1 MQMRLQGKVA
11 LITGA
16 SRGIGRSM
24 AKLFAKEGAKVV
36 INYNKSEKEASTLEE
51 EIKSQGG
58 DAIIIKAD
66 VSNVEEVKKLV
77 RTTVE
82 KFGTIDILVNNAGII
97 LPAAFLDCTDE
108 VWDKTMDINLK
119 GAFLCSKEVAPIMLD
134 QNKGKIINIS
144 SASGLAE
151 RSAVGNTPYAV
162 SKAGIIGLTRSLA
175 VNLGPNIN
183 VNAICPGL
191 TETDMAASLKPE
203 RRRKPIEET
212 IVKRIGK
219 PNEIAYAALFLA
231 SDESDFITAEI
242 LTVAG
247 GRAIR

>member
-1 MQMRLQGKVA
+1 MRLNGKVA

-16 SRGIGRSM
+16 SRGIGHSM
-24 AKLFAKEGAKVV
+24 AELFAKEGAKVA
-36 INYNKSEKEASTLEE
+36 INFYKSEKEALDLAE
-51 EIKSQGG
+51 EIRKQGG
-58 DAIIIKAD
+58 EAIAIKAD
-66 VSNVEEVKKLV
+66 VSNINDIKKMIQ
-77 RTTVE
+77 TTLE

-97 LPAAFLDCTDE
+97 LSAAFLDCTDE
-108 VWDKTMDINLK
+108 VWDKTMDVNLK
-119 GAFLCSKEVAPIMLD
+119 GAFLCSREVAPIMLEKK
-134 QNKGKIINIS
+134 KGKIINIS

-162 SKAGIIGLTRSLA
+162 SKAGLIGLTRSLA
-175 VNLGPNIN
+175 VNLGPYVN

-191 TETDMAASLKPE
+191 TKTDMAASLKPE
-203 RRRKPIEET
+203 RRRKPIEES

-219 PNEIAYAALFLA
+219 PEEIANAALFLA

-242 LTVAG
+242 MTVAG

>member
-1 MQMRLQGKVA
+1 MRLQDKVA

-16 SRGIGRSM
+16 SRGIGRAM

-36 INYNKSEKEASTLEE
+36 INYNRSEEEASSLVE
-51 EIKSQGG
+51 EIQKQGG
-58 DAIIIKAD
+58 EALLVKAD
-66 VSNVEEVKKLV
+66 ISKADEVKKMV
-77 RTTVE
+77 QRAVE
-82 KFGTIDILVNNAGII
+82 KFGRIDILVNNAGII
-97 LPAAFLDCTDE
+97 LPATFLDCTDE
-108 VWDKTMDINLK
+108 IWDKTMDVNLK

-134 QNKGKIINIS
+134 QKKGKIINIS

-151 RSAVGNTPYAV
+151 RSAIGNVPYTV

-175 VNLGPNIN
+175 VNLGPYIN

-191 TETDMAASLKPE
+191 TDTEMAASLGPE
-203 RRRKPIEET
+203 RRRKPIEEA
-212 IVKRIGK
+212 ILKRIGK
-219 PNEIAYAALFLA
+219 PEEISNAALFLA
-231 SDESDFITAEI
+231 SDESDFMTAEI

>member
-1 MQMRLQGKVA
+1 MRLKGKVA

-16 SRGIGRSM
+16 SRGIGHSM
-24 AKLFAKEGAKVV
+24 AKLFAQEGAKVA
-36 INYNKSEKEASTLEE
+36 INFFKSEKEALDLAE
-51 EIKSQGG
+51 EIRKQGG
-58 DAIIIKAD
+58 EAIAIKAD
-66 VSNVEEVKKLV
+66 VSNLNDIKKMIQ
-77 RTTVE
+77 TTMA

-97 LPAAFLDCTDE
+97 LSATFLDCTDE
-108 VWDKTMDINLK
+108 IWDKTMDVNLK
-119 GAFLCSKEVAPIMLD
+119 GAFLCSKEVAPIMLEKK
-134 QNKGKIINIS
+134 KGKIINIS

-162 SKAGIIGLTRSLA
+162 SKAGLIGLTRSLA
-175 VNLGPNIN
+175 VNLGPYVN

-203 RRRKPIEET
+203 RRRKPIEES

-219 PNEIAYAALFLA
+219 PKEIAHAALFLA

-242 LTVAG
+242 MTVAG

>member
-1 MQMRLQGKVA
+1 MRLNGKVA

-16 SRGIGRSM
+16 SRGIGHSM
-24 AKLFAKEGAKVV
+24 AELFAQEGAKVA
-36 INYNKSEKEASTLEE
+36 INFYKSEKEASDLTD
-51 EIKSQGG
+51 EIRKRGG
-58 DAIIIKAD
+58 EAIAIKAD
-66 VSNVEEVKKLV
+66 VSNINDIKKMIQ
-77 RTTVE
+77 TTLE

-97 LPAAFLDCTDE
+97 LSAAFLDCTDE
-108 VWDKTMDINLK
+108 VWDKTMDVNLK
-119 GAFLCSKEVAPIMLD
+119 GAFLCSREVAPIMLEKK
-134 QNKGKIINIS
+134 KGKIINIS

-162 SKAGIIGLTRSLA
+162 SKAGLIGLTRSLA
-175 VNLGPNIN
+175 VNLGPYIN

-203 RRRKPIEET
+203 RRRKPIEES
-212 IVKRIGK
+212 IVRRIGK
-219 PNEIAYAALFLA
+219 PEEIANAALFLA

-242 LTVAG
+242 MTVAG

>member
-1 MQMRLQGKVA
+1 MRLNGKVA

-16 SRGIGRSM
+16 SRGIGHSM
-24 AKLFAKEGAKVV
+24 AELFAKEGAKVA
-36 INYNKSEKEASTLEE
+36 INFYKSEKEALDLAD
-51 EIKSQGG
+51 EIRKRGG
-58 DAIIIKAD
+58 EAIAIKAD
-66 VSNVEEVKKLV
+66 VSNINDIKKMIQ
-77 RTTVE
+77 TTLE

-97 LPAAFLDCTDE
+97 LSAAFLDCTDE
-108 VWDKTMDINLK
+108 VWDKTMDVNLK
-119 GAFLCSKEVAPIMLD
+119 GAFLCSREVAPIMLEKK
-134 QNKGKIINIS
+134 KGKIINIS

-162 SKAGIIGLTRSLA
+162 SKAGLLGLTRSLA
-175 VNLGPNIN
+175 VNLGPYVN

-203 RRRKPIEET
+203 RRRKPIEES

-219 PNEIAYAALFLA
+219 PEEIANAALFLA

-242 LTVAG
+242 MTVAG